1 MASSQPG
8 IKQLS
13 PAVHWQADS
22 YPLYH
27 QLSPCTFFN
36 KDEATSR
43 QHNHPSPQFTLPFT
57 LWVRE
62 KYNDVQAFQVAPVV
76 KNLPANAGDIRDVS
90 SIPGSGRSPGRK
102 HGNPLQYSCLENPMD
117 RGAWL
122 AIVHGVAMDT
132 TKVT

>member
-1 MASSQPG
+1 M
-8 IKQLS
+8 
-13 PAVHWQADS
+13 HWQADS

-76 KNLPANAGDIRDVS
+76 KNLPANAGDIRDVGE
-90 SIPGSGRSPGRK
+90 ILGLGRSPGGG
-102 HGNPLQYSCLENPMD
+102 HDNHSSTFASSEPQNIMAEAF
-117 RGAWL
+117 GALGSVLILNLRTWNL
-122 AIVHGVAMDT
+122 P
-132 TKVT
+132 